1 MKLHLAFVISLLSL
15 IACSDKQ
22 LSTLYSCDAN
32 TLVIKPINDEK
43 AKLTFNH
50 QTHSLNYEKSA
61 SGNKYINED
70 VLFWGKENNTILIVA
85 GKKHQWSIN

>member
-32 TLVIKPINDEK
+32 TSLSSLSTMKKQNSLLIIKHTLSTMKKALQAIN
-43 AKLTFNH
+43 
-50 QTHSLNYEKSA
+50 
-61 SGNKYINED
+61 I
-70 VLFWGKENNTILIVA
+70 
-85 GKKHQWSIN
+85 